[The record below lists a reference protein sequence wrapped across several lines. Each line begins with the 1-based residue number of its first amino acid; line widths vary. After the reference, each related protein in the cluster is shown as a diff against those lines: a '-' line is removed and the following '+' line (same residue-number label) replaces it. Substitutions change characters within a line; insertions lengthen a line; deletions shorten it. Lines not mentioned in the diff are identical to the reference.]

1 MPSRRVP
8 ITVTALVISLSA
20 LPARTP
26 AQTSDDSIEWLYVGA
41 DQANTRH
48 SSADQIT
55 PDNVAELEPVWT
67 WRPEDRRRPEYGTV
81 PGSFT
86 STPIMIDGTIYVS
99 TNYNRVAALDAETGA
114 VR

>member
-26 AQTSDDSIEWLYVGA
+26 AQTSDDSIEWRYVGA

-55 PDNVAELEPVWT
+55 PDNVA
-67 WRPEDRRRPEYGTV
+67 
-81 PGSFT
+81 
-86 STPIMIDGTIYVS
+86 
-99 TNYNRVAALDAETGA
+99 
-114 VR
+114 